1 METTPAVFMAR
12 QAIYDPSRRVAGYEL
27 LYRNGNRGDA
37 GQLSPEQSA
46 QALMSSLVDIGLGR
60 LAGDRPAFI
69 NVDSELLC
77 SQALQ
82 LLPKEKVVIELLETV
97 QPTPETL
104 KAVSELHEA
113 GYKIALDD
121 FEANDHTVQFI
132 PYADI
137 VKLDVLALG
146 PSLMRHLQIARRA
159 NLTLLAEKVENRQAF
174 DNCLSLGVKMFQG
187 YFFSTPEI
195 VQGRSVP
202 PNRLAAIQLLAQLQS
217 PTATLDEI
225 EQLIISD
232 LALSHRLL
240 RLVKSAQVAIPER
253 MATIRCALMFLG
265 AKAVAALA
273 SVLAMASSS
282 DKSPALLVT
291 SLARAKM
298 CEFLAPPSRNSDK
311 SRFFTAGL
319 FSVLDAL
326 LDIPMETVLSQ
337 IVLEDEI
344 AAALLDHNAN
354 NDIATA
360 LRTVIAF
367 EEGDWDAVEAGA
379 VPVADAYYNAVDWA
393 EGTAQLTKAGT
404 ESKAA

>member
-1 METTPAVFMAR
+1 MAR
-12 QAIYDPSRRVAGYEL
+12 QAIYDPGRRIAGYEL
-27 LYRNGNRGDA
+27 LYRNGHNPNA
-37 GQLSPEQSA
+37 GQVTPEQSA
-46 QALMSSLVDIGLGR
+46 QSLMNSLVDIGLGR
-60 LAGDRPAFI
+60 LAGKQPAYI

-77 SQALQ
+77 SPALH
-82 LLPKEKVVIELLETV
+82 LLPQDKVVIELLETV
-97 QPTPETL
+97 EPTQEAL
-104 KAVSELHEA
+104 QAVSALHEA

-121 FEANDHTVQFI
+121 FEANDHTAKFI

-146 PSLMRHLQIARRA
+146 PSLMRHLQIARRS
-159 NLTLLAEKVENRQAF
+159 NLTLLAEKVENRKEF
-174 DNCLSLGVKMFQG
+174 ETCLSLGVKMFQG
-187 YFFSTPEI
+187 YFFSSPEI

-225 EQLIISD
+225 EELIVSD

-240 RLVKSAQVAIPER
+240 RLVKSAQIAVPER

-282 DKSPALLVT
+282 EKAPTLLVT
-291 SLARAKM
+291 ALARAKM
-298 CEFLAPPSRNSDK
+298 CEFLAPK
-311 SRFFTAGL
+311 SRYADRSLFFTAGL

-326 LDIPMETVLSQ
+326 LDISMETVLSQ
-337 IVLEDEI
+337 IVLEEEI
-344 AAALLDHNAN
+344 ATALLDHHADNE
-354 NDIATA
+354 IATA

-367 EEGDWDAVEAGA
+367 ERAEWESVEVGP
-379 VPVADAYYNAVDWA
+379 VPVEDAYYNAVDWA
-393 EGTAQLTKAGT
+393 EGTAHLTQ
-404 ESKAA
+404 SQDSAAAA